1 MSRFQFVLPLLLLAS
16 AASASAQQSQSA
28 PSPASDFVVRAG
40 DVLHIRVWPDETLGG
55 EFPIE
60 STGHVHLPE
69 VGEFMAAGLRLSELR
84 TQLRERYAL
93 SMRQPVVSIT
103 PIYSV
108 GVIGGVSA
116 PGMYQV
122 DPTMN
127 ALDVI
132 IRAGGFTP
140 RARREDV
147 RILRDGRT
155 ITYDAETALE
165 TGQTVPLMLQSG
177 DRIVVPERRTLSWQ
191 NALYGLQ
198 FIGTMVILYNQIA
211 G

>member
-1 MSRFQFVLPLLLLAS
+1 MSRLQFVLPLLLLAS
-16 AASASAQQSQSA
+16 AGPVIAQQQQAA

-55 EFPIE
+55 EFPVE

-69 VGEFMAAGLRLSELR
+69 VGEFLAAGLRLSELR

-103 PIYSV
+103 PIYGV
-108 GVIGGVSA
+108 GVLGGVSA

-140 RARREDV
+140 RARRDDV

-155 ITYDAETALE
+155 ITYDAETALA

-177 DRIVVPERRTLSWQ
+177 DRIVVPERRALSWQ
-191 NALYGLQ
+191 NAAAALQ
-198 FIGTMVILYNQIA
+198 FVGTMYLLYDRIA
-211 G
+211 N